1 MVYMHLFGFSNET
14 MIYVLT
20 YKLTFLSRKSSTI
33 IDISWLFK
41 AAFKLNCK

>member
-14 MIYVLT
+14 MIYVLA

-33 IDISWLFK
+33 IDIY
-41 AAFKLNCK
+41 

>member
-33 IDISWLFK
+33 IDISWLLK
-41 AAFKLNCK
+41 TKQHLN